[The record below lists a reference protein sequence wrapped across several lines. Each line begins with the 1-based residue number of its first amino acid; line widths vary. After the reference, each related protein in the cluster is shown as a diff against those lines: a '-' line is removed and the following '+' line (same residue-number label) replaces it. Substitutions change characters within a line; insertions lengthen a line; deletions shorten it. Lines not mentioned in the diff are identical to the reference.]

1 MKTPILDKVSL
12 PEQLRK
18 LPESSLKALAQ
29 ELRNETIDAVSRT
42 GGHLGAG
49 LGVVELTVALHYVFN
64 TPHDKVI
71 WDVGHQAYPHK
82 ILTGRRDRI
91 RTLRQPGGLSGFTKR
106 DESEY
111 DPFGAAH
118 SSTSISAGLGMA
130 VARDLKGEDFN
141 VISVIGDGAMSAG
154 MAYEAMNNAGAMNSK
169 MIVVLNDNDMSIAPA
184 VGALSSYLSQLI
196 SSRPFHSIRE
206 LAKQV
211 ASRFPAEIER
221 TAKRA
226 EEMARGLVGS
236 GTIFS
241 QLGFFYIGPV
251 DGHDLDQLV
260 PILKNLRDG
269 PNKGPVLLHV
279 VTEKGKG
286 HPFGRESGEKYHA
299 VPKFDVITGTQK
311 KPVSNAISYTAAFGN
326 QLIREGEKDPNIVA
340 VTAAM
345 PSGTGVDKFAERFP
359 SRSFDVGIAEQH
371 AVTFAAGLATEGM
384 KPFTAI
390 YSTFLQRGYDQ
401 VVHDVALQ
409 RLPVRFAIDRAG
421 LVGAD
426 GATHA
431 GAYDIAYMSCLPGMV
446 VMAPSDEAEL
456 TRAVAT
462 AAAIDDAPSA
472 FRYPRGEG
480 IGCPIPENAEVF
492 EIGKGRIV
500 RDGERLAI
508 LSLGTRLMPA
518 LEAADMLAEAGA
530 HITVADARF
539 AKPID
544 TDLITRLMRDHDSL
558 ILVEEG
564 SAGGFAAHVMQ
575 FMANA
580 GLLDQGKSVRVLTLP
595 DTLIEH
601 NSQDGQ
607 LNEAGLDAEGILV
620 SASALLGIDGA
631 KLAALSPR

>member
-1 MKTPILDKVSL
+1 MKTPYLDKAVTPEDLRQL
-12 PEQLRK
+12 PEA
-18 LPESSLKALAQ
+18 SLGKIAE
-29 ELRNETIDAVSRT
+29 ELRAETISAVSRT

-64 TPHDKVI
+64 TPKDKVI

-106 DESEY
+106 DESPY

-130 VARDLKGEDFN
+130 VARDLKGDDFN

-154 MAYEAMNNAGAMNSK
+154 MAYEAMNNAGSMKSR
-169 MIVVLNDNDMSIAPA
+169 MVVILNDNDMSIAPA
-184 VGALSSYLSQLI
+184 VGALSTYLSQLI

-226 EEMARGLVGS
+226 EEMARGIVGS

-251 DGHDLDQLV
+251 DGHDLDMLV
-260 PILKNLRDG
+260 PMLKNLRDG
-269 PNKGPVLLHV
+269 PNRGPVLLHV
-279 VTEKGKG
+279 VTEKGRG
-286 HPFGRESGEKYHA
+286 HPFGKENGEKYHA
-299 VPKFDVITGTQK
+299 VPKFDVITGEQK
-311 KPVSNAISYTAAFGN
+311 KPAANAMSYTAAFAS
-326 QLIREGEKDPNIVA
+326 QLIKEAEKDTDIVA

-345 PSGTGVDKFAERFP
+345 PSGTGIDKFAERFP

-384 KPFTAI
+384 KPFAAI

-401 VVHDVALQ
+401 LVHDVALQ
-409 RLPVRFAIDRAG
+409 KLPVRFAIDRAG

-426 GATHA
+426 GATHV
-431 GAYDIAYMSCLPGMV
+431 GAHDLAYLCCLPDMV

-456 TRAVAT
+456 MRAVAT
-462 AAAIDDAPSA
+462 AADYDAGPSA

-480 IGCPIPENAEVF
+480 IGCPVPEQAEVF
-492 EIGKGRIV
+492 EIGKGRVV
-500 RDGERLAI
+500 REGERLAV
-508 LSLGTRLMPA
+508 LSLGTRLHAA
-518 LEAADMLAEAGA
+518 LAAAELLAESGA
-530 HITVADARF
+530 EITVADARF

-544 TDLITRLMRDHDSL
+544 TDLIDRLRRDHNRIIL
-558 ILVEEG
+558 IEEG

-575 FMANA
+575 YLANA
-580 GLLDQGKSVRVLTLP
+580 GHLDKACQVRVMTLP
-595 DTLIEH
+595 DRLIDH
-601 NSQDGQ
+601 NSQDAQ
-607 LNEAGLDAEGILV
+607 LAEAALDADAILAVAAPMLELDPATLIKAREG
-620 SASALLGIDGA
+620 
-631 KLAALSPR
+631 